1 MVQFEYDQVKKRYN
15 VLVPFTLKGETSNA
29 LEGKYKVTVASIS
42 EDNRLTM
49 HRELKIELVRQILM
63 HWDEYEH
70 QMTRELDE
78 LLAEPKN
85 GRLTYLED
93 RLQIPGRKDR
103 TDAWKEIPIKQ
114 GGVANYLDFS
124 VRTWNCLWSVG
135 IQTVGELVEKSAGDI
150 RRIKNC
156 GRRSLTE
163 IEERLSEVGLTL
175 K

>member
-1 MVQFEYDQVKKRYN
+1 MIQFKYDQVMKRYN
-15 VLVPFTLKGETSNA
+15 VLAPFTLKGEPSNA

-49 HRELKIELVRQILM
+49 HRELRIDLVRQILM

-70 QMTRELDE
+70 QITRELDE
-78 LLAEPKN
+78 LLDEDKN
-85 GRLTYLED
+85 EKLTYLVE
-93 RLQIPGRKDR
+93 RLQLSSWKD
-103 TDAWKEIPIKQ
+103 IPIESCPESD
-114 GGVANYLDFS
+114 YLDFS